1 MWSKRRITGLS
12 LATGVLAV
20 AGAVALAPAM
30 AGPEPDRGGAVAGTI
45 DPGVAPLT
53 LHSPDIAQ
61 GATIGLSHVY
71 DHSGCSG
78 GNLSPA
84 FSWSHAPAGT
94 RSFALLVFDSDVP
107 EGGFWHWAVFDIPP
121 TVRFLREGAGDPAKN
136 LLPRAA
142 VQTRNDFGFLGYGG
156 PCPPSGSTHHYHFK
170 LYALRVA
177 KLGLGASAM
186 PEQVDES
193 VRAEALAKAEIVAV
207 YGQ

>member
-1 MWSKRRITGLS
+1 MWSKRRVTGLS
-12 LATGVLAV
+12 LAAGVLSV
-20 AGAVALAPAM
+20 AVALAPAM
-30 AGPEPDRGGAVAGTI
+30 ADPGLDRGGALAATL
-45 DPGVAPLT
+45 DPGVTPLS

-61 GATIGLSHVY
+61 GATIGPSHVY

-107 EGGFWHWAVFDIPP
+107 EGGFWHWAVFDIPV
-121 TVRFLREGAGDPAKN
+121 TVGSLREGAGDPARN

-142 VQTRNDFGFLGYGG
+142 MQTRNDFGFLGYAG
-156 PCPPSGSTHHYHFK
+156 PCPPSGSTHHYHFT

-186 PEQVDES
+186 PEQVDQS
-193 VRAEALAKAEIVAV
+193 VRAKALAKAEIVAL